1 MTAVLASPARF
12 ERATFRF
19 KFLQACQRRFPL
31 HMPPAYFIIK
41 LFHPFQRNEYHY
53 KAVSLVPKERISLK
67 KALALMQVLFL
78 ARPARFERATFRLGG
93 GRSILLS
100 YGDIYQQLFYLIFE
114 KESITLCGRDEIYLG
129 DGAGY

>member
-1 MTAVLASPARF
+1 MLCCAEAITNAKKDGGGKTTTIFLAS
-12 ERATFRF
+12 
-19 KFLQACQRRFPL
+19 
-31 HMPPAYFIIK
+31 
-41 LFHPFQRNEYHY
+41 
-53 KAVSLVPKERISLK
+53 
-67 KALALMQVLFL
+67 
-78 ARPARFERATFRLGG
+78 PARFERATFRLGG

>member
-1 MTAVLASPARF
+1 MLRYNIIGVMKTPRKPYGSPGR
-12 ERATFRF
+12 
-19 KFLQACQRRFPL
+19 K
-31 HMPPAYFIIK
+31 
-41 LFHPFQRNEYHY
+41 
-53 KAVSLVPKERISLK
+53 
-67 KALALMQVLFL
+67 LAL
-78 ARPARFERATFRLGG
+78 PARFERATFRLGG